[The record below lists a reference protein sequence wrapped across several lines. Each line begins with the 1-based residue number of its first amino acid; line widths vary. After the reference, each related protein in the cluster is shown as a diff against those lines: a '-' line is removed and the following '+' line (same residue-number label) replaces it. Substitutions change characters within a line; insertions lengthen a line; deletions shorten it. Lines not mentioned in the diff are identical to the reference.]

1 MREALSHC
9 EELGYNYKLV
19 RGLVSVLEGHC
30 VFEARAR
37 FDPVVARRAV
47 FDVVGDKVI
56 AIEEDQNRVLSI
68 AAYKLGIS
76 PSELKDGLYA
86 DLVDEQL
93 LAEFDEPDSWEL
105 LKGYNL
111 ALTLALLARA
121 RRIELGYSG
130 RDADLEERGEMLG
143 AISVHRL
150 GGASKMTIELRPSNR
165 VSHSNK
171 LEGLIAGLIS
181 RDGWSMS
188 AEFEQPSG
196 GKKYLLELRWEED
209 GKLIRPKKLDHREER
224 TEKYAPKERQL
235 GEIVVIEE
243 LAFGLGVTEAE
254 ARQRL
259 SQPGGRYIQFSG
271 VFITPA
277 KLREL
282 EGALASLPDMRL
294 STVQGALRRLGCRKP
309 LPVLEA
315 LGYAVEWD
323 RDREKSRVYRIGRR

>member
-1 MREALSHC
+1 MRGALSHC

-19 RGLVSVLEGHC
+19 RGLASVLEGHC

-37 FDPVVARRAV
+37 FDPVDARRAV
-47 FDVVGDKVI
+47 FDVVGDRVI
-56 AIEEDQNRVLSI
+56 ATEEEQKRALTV
-68 AAYKLGIS
+68 AAYKLGVS
-76 PSELKDGLYA
+76 SSELKEGLYA
-86 DLVDEQL
+86 DLWDEQV
-93 LAEFDEPDSWEL
+93 LAEFDEPDSGEL
-105 LKGYNL
+105 LKGYNF

-121 RRIELGYSG
+121 RRIELGYSR
-130 RDADLEERGEMLG
+130 RDVNLEERGEMLG
-143 AISVHRL
+143 VTSVHRS

-171 LEGLIAGLIS
+171 LVGLVSELIFHDS
-181 RDGWSMS
+181 WSLS
-188 AEFEQPSG
+188 AEFGQPSDM
-196 GKKYLLELRWEED
+196 KKDLLELRWEED
-209 GKLIRPKKLDHREER
+209 GKLIKPKKLEQREER
-224 TEKYAPKERQL
+224 TKKAAPKERQL

-243 LAFGLGVTEAE
+243 LAFRLGVTEAE

-259 SQPGGRYIQFSG
+259 NQLGGRYVELSG
-271 VFITPA
+271 VFIAPA

-315 LGYAVEWD
+315 LGYTIEWD
-323 RDREKSRVYRIGRR
+323 RDREKSRVYKIGRG